1 MRVPEALEP
10 LIDQGVL
17 DEVVRPLM
25 SGKEA
30 QVYLVVA
37 RGQRCVAKVYKDATH
52 RSFKNRADYTEG
64 RKVRGSRE
72 QRAMDKG
79 SKYGREQEEEAW
91 RNKEVDCIYR
101 LRGAG
106 VAVPEPLAFEEGVLV
121 MELVADAGGEPA
133 PRLVDVELRA
143 EEAERVFNFL
153 LREVVKMLCAGVV
166 HGDLSDFNV
175 LMSARGPVIIDFPQV
190 VDPAV
195 NLSAR
200 KLLIRDVDN
209 LTRFFCRWAPHLQR
223 TRYGQEMWA
232 LYEKGD
238 LQPDT
243 PLTGRF
249 KDSEKRANVSSLL
262 AEIEALERESRERRA
277 ALGLPPPRPA
287 RAPVQ
292 LEPAPRGGK
301 PDRGPRPPKG
311 ERGGDDR
318 GPRPD
323 KAGRPPRPERAE
335 GPGPAPAWQER
346 GARPHDEIS
355 GGDGQVREPR
365 GERGPRPERR
375 EDRGPRPERG
385 GFEDRGPRPERGG
398 FEDRGPRPDQ
408 RGFEDRGPRP
418 DRAAF
423 EDRGPRPP
431 RGGFEDRG
439 PQPERHGDRA
449 PRPERREERG
459 PRPDRAGVEDR
470 GPRPVG
476 RDDRGPRPPRGGF
489 EDRGPRPP
497 RGGFEDRGPRPP
509 RGGFEDRGPRPP
521 RGAGRRRD
529 EDDEG

>member
-37 RGQRCVAKVYKDATH
+37 RGQRCVAKVYKDATQ

-101 LRGAG
+101 LRAAG

-121 MELVADAGGEPA
+121 MELVADTSGEPA

-175 LMSARGPVIIDFPQV
+175 LMSGRGPIIIDFPQV

-292 LEPAPRGGK
+292 LEPAPPRGKG
-301 PDRGPRPPKG
+301 DRGPRPPRA
-311 ERGGDDR
+311 ERGGEER

-323 KAGRPPRPERAE
+323 KAGRPPRAERADE
-335 GPGPAPAWQER
+335 PGPAPAWQER
-346 GARPHDEIS
+346 GARQHDEIS
-355 GGDGQVREPR
+355 GGDGQGREPR
-365 GERGPRPERR
+365 G
-375 EDRGPRPERG
+375 DRGPRSDRG
-385 GFEDRGPRPERGG
+385 GGV
-398 FEDRGPRPDQ
+398 EDRGPRPD
-408 RGFEDRGPRP
+408 RGGGSDRGPRPDRGGSFEDRGPRP
-418 DRAAF
+418 DRGGGFDERGPRPDRGGGSFDERGPRPDRGGGGFDERGPRPDRGGGGGSF
-423 EDRGPRPP
+423 EDRGPRPD
-431 RGGFEDRG
+431 RGGGSD
-439 PQPERHGDRA
+439 
-449 PRPERREERG
+449 RG
-459 PRPDRAGVEDR
+459 PRPDR
-470 GPRPVG
+470 
-476 RDDRGPRPPRGGF
+476 GGGSF
-489 EDRGPRPP
+489 EDRGPRPD
-497 RGGFEDRGPRPP
+497 RGGGS
-509 RGGFEDRGPRPP
+509 
-521 RGAGRRRD
+521 
-529 EDDEG
+529 